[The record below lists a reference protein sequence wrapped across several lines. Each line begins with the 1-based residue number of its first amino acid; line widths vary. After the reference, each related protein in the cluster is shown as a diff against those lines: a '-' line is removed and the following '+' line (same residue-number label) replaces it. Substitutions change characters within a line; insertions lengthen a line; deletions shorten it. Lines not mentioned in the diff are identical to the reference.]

1 MCNNT
6 IQYMG
11 FDITVYSLL
20 EITHKHGVAYIELAR
35 KGRNTYGAENI
46 EKWDGDK
53 RTKEEQKAYEDTF
66 LVVDPFDTDDWR
78 ILPILIY
85 EADSHDI
92 DTYNVH
98 NFIQEKKS
106 DIYNELLDTK
116 IQDNICGYF
125 SPNENDEDYEENNQI
140 YIIYEKGAPLK
151 AKSDIISIHKV
162 IQKKWSN

>member
-1 MCNNT
+1 
-6 IQYMG
+6 MG
-11 FDITVYSLL
+11 FDITVFSLL

-66 LVVDPFDTDDWR
+66 LVVDPVDTDDWM
-78 ILPILIY
+78 ILPILLY
-85 EADSHDI
+85 EANSHDI

-106 DIYNELLDTK
+106 TIYNELLDTK
-116 IQDNICGYF
+116 IQENMCGNFY
-125 SPNENDEDYEENNQI
+125 PNENDEDYEEFNQI
-140 YIIYEKGAPLK
+140 YNIYEKGAPLK
-151 AKSDIISIHKV
+151 TKSDIISIHKV
-162 IQKKWSN
+162 IQKKWST